1 MADVFEIFDGFSYL
15 GPLIVLFLV
24 NISPILMPPNWL
36 ILSSFYALDDS
47 MDIAVL
53 AIVGATASTAGRFVL
68 KQLVSKFKNH
78 SNNNTS
84 NLTVIG
90 DYLNKKKYGYVIS
103 SFVFAVTPLP
113 DNILFVAYGLIKAKS
128 IGMYV
133 GFWFGKLLAF
143 YVMLTIS
150 PAVLVPFTR
159 LFEDRL
165 VGILLADG
173 LGIMAI
179 IIFAAIDWNIL
190 LNEKKLRLVKPRLWR
205 F

>member
-1 MADVFEIFDGFSYL
+1 MTDIFEIFGGFSYL

-47 MDIAVL
+47 MNIAVL
-53 AIVGATASTAGRFVL
+53 AVVGATASTAGRFVL

-84 NLTVIG
+84 NLIVIG

-128 IGMYV
+128 VGMYV

-150 PAVLVPFTR
+150 PAILIPFTKI
-159 LFEDRL
+159 FEDKL
-165 VGILLADG
+165 VGILLADS
-173 LGIMAI
+173 LGIIAI
-179 IIFAAIDWNIL
+179 IVFAAIDWNIL

>member
-47 MDIAVL
+47 MNIAVL

-150 PAVLVPFTR
+150 PVILIPFTR

>member
-1 MADVFEIFDGFSYL
+1 MADIFEIFDGFSYL

-47 MDIAVL
+47 MNIDVL

-90 DYLNKKKYGYVIS
+90 NYLNKKKYGYVIS

-113 DNILFVAYGLIKAKS
+113 DNILFVAYGLIKAKN

-150 PAVLVPFTR
+150 PAILIPFTR

-190 LNEKKLRLVKPRLWR
+190 LNKKKLRLVKPRLWR

>member
-1 MADVFEIFDGFSYL
+1 MTDIFEIFGGFSYL

-47 MDIAVL
+47 MNIAVL
-53 AIVGATASTAGRFVL
+53 AVVGATASTAGRFVL

-84 NLTVIG
+84 NLIVIG
-90 DYLNKKKYGYVIS
+90 DYLNKKKYGYVVS
-103 SFVFAVTPLP
+103 SFIFAVTPLP

-128 IGMYV
+128 VGMYV

-143 YVMLTIS
+143 YIMLTIS
-150 PAVLVPFTR
+150 PAILVPFTR
-159 LFEDRL
+159 IFEDRL
-165 VGILLADG
+165 VGILLADC
-173 LGIMAI
+173 LGIVAI
-179 IIFAAIDWNIL
+179 IVFAAIDWNIL

>member
-1 MADVFEIFDGFSYL
+1 MADIFEIFDGFSYL
-15 GPLIVLFLV
+15 GPLIVLFFV

-47 MDIAVL
+47 MDIVVL

-78 SNNNTS
+78 SKNNTS
-84 NLTVIG
+84 NLAVIG

-150 PAVLVPFTR
+150 PAVLIPFTR

-173 LGIMAI
+173 LGIIAI
-179 IIFAAIDWNIL
+179 IVFAAIDWNIL
-190 LNEKKLRLVKPRLWR
+190 LNKKKLKLVKPRLWR

>member
-1 MADVFEIFDGFSYL
+1 MIDIFEIFSTFSYL
-15 GPLIVLFLV
+15 GPLIVLFLM
-24 NISPILMPPNWL
+24 NLSPILMPPNWL

-47 MDIAVL
+47 MNLIGLVV
-53 AIVGATASTAGRFVL
+53 IGATASTAGRFVL

-78 SNNNTS
+78 SSNTS
-84 NLTVIG
+84 NLNVIG
-90 DYLNKKKYGYVIS
+90 NYLNKKKYGYVIS

-133 GFWFGKLLAF
+133 GFWIGKLLAF

-150 PAVLVPFTR
+150 PAILVPFTR
-159 LFEDRL
+159 IFEDRL
-165 VGILLADG
+165 IGILLADC
-173 LGIMAI
+173 LGIIAI
-179 IIFAAIDWNIL
+179 IIFAAINWNIL
-190 LNEKKLRLVKPRLWR
+190 LNEKKLRFIKPRLWR

>member
-1 MADVFEIFDGFSYL
+1 MADIFEIFDGFSYL

-47 MDIAVL
+47 MNIDVL

-113 DNILFVAYGLIKAKS
+113 DNILFVAYGLIKAKN

-150 PAVLVPFTR
+150 PAILVPFTR

-190 LNEKKLRLVKPRLWR
+190 LNKKKLRLVKPRLWR

>member
-1 MADVFEIFDGFSYL
+1 MADIFEIFDGFSYL

-47 MDIAVL
+47 MNIAVL

-150 PAVLVPFTR
+150 PAILIPFTK

-173 LGIMAI
+173 LGIIAI
-179 IIFAAIDWNIL
+179 IIFAVIDWNLL
-190 LNEKKLRLVKPRLWR
+190 LNKKKLRLVKPSLWR

>member
-1 MADVFEIFDGFSYL
+1 MADILEIFGDLSYL
-15 GPLIVLFLV
+15 GPFLVLFLM
-24 NISPILMPPNWL
+24 NLSPILMPPNWL

-47 MDIAVL
+47 MNLILLAV
-53 AIVGATASTAGRFVL
+53 VGATASTAGRFVL
-68 KQLVSKFKNH
+68 KQLVSKFKSH

-84 NLTVIG
+84 NLDVIG
-90 DYLNKKKYGYVIS
+90 NYLNKKKYGYVIS

-128 IGMYV
+128 VGMYV
-133 GFWFGKLLAF
+133 GFWVGKLLAF

-150 PAVLVPFTR
+150 PTILVPFTKI
-159 LFEDRL
+159 FEDRL

-173 LGIMAI
+173 LGIIAI
-179 IIFAAIDWNIL
+179 IAFAAIDWNIL
-190 LNEKKLRLVKPRLWR
+190 LNEKKLRLVKPKLWR

>member
-47 MDIAVL
+47 MNIDVL

-90 DYLNKKKYGYVIS
+90 NYLNKKKYGYVIS

-150 PAVLVPFTR
+150 PVILIPFTR

-190 LNEKKLRLVKPRLWR
+190 LNKKKLRLVKPRLWR

>member
-1 MADVFEIFDGFSYL
+1 MDIFEIFGEFSYL

-47 MDIAVL
+47 MNIAVL
-53 AIVGATASTAGRFVL
+53 AVVGATASTAGRFVL
-68 KQLVSKFKNH
+68 KQLVSKFKNY
-78 SNNNTS
+78 SNDNRS

-128 IGMYV
+128 VGMYI

-150 PAVLVPFTR
+150 PVILIPFTR

-173 LGIMAI
+173 LGIVAI
-179 IIFAAIDWNIL
+179 IVFAAIDWNVL
-190 LNEKKLRLVKPRLWR
+190 LNEKKLRLVKPRPWR

>member
-1 MADVFEIFDGFSYL
+1 MADILEIFDGFSYL

-47 MDIAVL
+47 MNIAVL

-90 DYLNKKKYGYVIS
+90 DYLNKKKYGYVVS
-103 SFVFAVTPLP
+103 SFVFAATPLP
-113 DNILFVAYGLIKAKS
+113 DNIPFVTYGLIKAKS

-150 PAVLVPFTR
+150 PVILIPFTR

-165 VGILLADG
+165 IGILLADG

-190 LNEKKLRLVKPRLWR
+190 LNKKKLRLVKPRLWR

>member
-1 MADVFEIFDGFSYL
+1 MADIFEIFDGFSYL

-47 MDIAVL
+47 MNIAVL

-90 DYLNKKKYGYVIS
+90 DYLNKKKYGYVVS
-103 SFVFAVTPLP
+103 SFVFAATPLP

-150 PAVLVPFTR
+150 PVILIPFTR

-190 LNEKKLRLVKPRLWR
+190 LNKKKLRLVKPRLWR

>member
-1 MADVFEIFDGFSYL
+1 MDIFEIFGTFSYL
-15 GPLIVLFLV
+15 GPLIVLFLM
-24 NISPILMPPNWL
+24 NLSPILMPPNWL

-47 MDIAVL
+47 MNIAVL
-53 AIVGATASTAGRFVL
+53 AVVGATASTSGRFVL
-68 KQLVSKFKNH
+68 KQLVSKFKNYYH
-78 SNNNTS
+78 DNKS

-128 IGMYV
+128 VGMYI

-150 PAVLVPFTR
+150 PTVLIPFTK

-173 LGIMAI
+173 LGIVAI
-179 IIFAAIDWNIL
+179 IVFAAIDWNIL

>member
-1 MADVFEIFDGFSYL
+1 MTDIFEIFGGFSYI

-47 MDIAVL
+47 MNIAVL
-53 AIVGATASTAGRFVL
+53 AVVGATASTAGRFVL

-84 NLTVIG
+84 NLIVIG

-128 IGMYV
+128 VGMYV

-150 PAVLVPFTR
+150 PAILIPFTKI
-159 LFEDRL
+159 FEDKL
-165 VGILLADG
+165 VGILLADS
-173 LGIMAI
+173 LGIVAI
-179 IIFAAIDWNIL
+179 IVFAAIDWNIL

>member
-1 MADVFEIFDGFSYL
+1 MGDIFEIFDGFSYL

-47 MDIAVL
+47 MNIAVL
-53 AIVGATASTAGRFVL
+53 AVVGATASTAGRFVL

-133 GFWFGKLLAF
+133 GFWFGKFLAF

-150 PAVLVPFTR
+150 PAILIPFTR

-173 LGIMAI
+173 LGIVAI
-179 IIFAAIDWNIL
+179 IVFATIDWDIL
-190 LNEKKLRLVKPRLWR
+190 LNKKKLRLVKPRLWR

>member
-1 MADVFEIFDGFSYL
+1 MADILEIFGDLSYL
-15 GPLIVLFLV
+15 GPLLVLFLM
-24 NISPILMPPNWL
+24 NLSPILMPPNWL

-47 MDIAVL
+47 MNLILLAV
-53 AIVGATASTAGRFVL
+53 VGATASTAGRFVL

-84 NLTVIG
+84 NLDVIG
-90 DYLNKKKYGYVIS
+90 NYLNKKKYGYVIS

-128 IGMYV
+128 VGMYV
-133 GFWFGKLLAF
+133 GFWVGKLLAF

-150 PAVLVPFTR
+150 PAILVPFTR
-159 LFEDRL
+159 IFEDRL

-173 LGIMAI
+173 LGIIAI
-179 IIFAAIDWNIL
+179 IAFAAIDWNIL
-190 LNEKKLRLVKPRLWR
+190 LNEKKLRIVKPKLWR

>member
-1 MADVFEIFDGFSYL
+1 MEDIFEVFDGFSYL
-15 GPLIVLFLV
+15 GPLIVLFLM
-24 NISPILMPPNWL
+24 NLSPILMPPNWL

-47 MDIAVL
+47 MDIVVL
-53 AIVGATASTAGRFVL
+53 GIVGATASTAGRFVL
-68 KQLVSKFKNH
+68 KQLVSKFKTH
-78 SNNNTS
+78 SNNHTS

-150 PAVLVPFTR
+150 PVILIPFTR
-159 LFEDRL
+159 IFEDRL

-173 LGIMAI
+173 LGIIAI
-179 IIFAAIDWNIL
+179 IIFAAIDWTIL
-190 LNEKKLRLVKPRLWR
+190 LNEKKLKLVKPRLWR

>member
-1 MADVFEIFDGFSYL
+1 MTDIFEIFGGFSYL
-15 GPLIVLFLV
+15 GPLIVLFFV

-36 ILSSFYALDDS
+36 ILSSFYAFDDS
-47 MDIAVL
+47 MNIAVL
-53 AIVGATASTAGRFVL
+53 AVVGATASTAGRFVL

-150 PAVLVPFTR
+150 PAILIPFTR

-173 LGIMAI
+173 LGIIAI
-179 IIFAAIDWNIL
+179 IIFVAIDWNIL
-190 LNEKKLRLVKPRLWR
+190 LNKKQLRLVKPRLWR

>member
-1 MADVFEIFDGFSYL
+1 MADIFEIFDGFSYL

-47 MDIAVL
+47 MNISVL

-150 PAVLVPFTR
+150 PAILIPFTR

-173 LGIMAI
+173 LGIIAI

-190 LNEKKLRLVKPRLWR
+190 LNKKKLRLVKPRLWR

>member
-1 MADVFEIFDGFSYL
+1 MDIFEIFGGFSYL
-15 GPLIVLFLV
+15 GPLLVLFLM
-24 NISPILMPPNWL
+24 NLSPILMPPNWL

-47 MDIAVL
+47 MNIAVL
-53 AIVGATASTAGRFVL
+53 AVVGATASTAGRFVL

-84 NLTVIG
+84 NLIVIG
-90 DYLNKKKYGYVIS
+90 DYLNKKKYGYVVS

-128 IGMYV
+128 VGMYV

-150 PAVLVPFTR
+150 PAILIPFTKI
-159 LFEDRL
+159 FEDRL

-173 LGIMAI
+173 LGIVAI
-179 IIFAAIDWNIL
+179 IIFAAIDWNTL

>member
-1 MADVFEIFDGFSYL
+1 MTDIFEIFGGFSYL
-15 GPLIVLFLV
+15 GPLIVLFFV

-36 ILSSFYALDDS
+36 ILSSFYAFDDS
-47 MDIAVL
+47 MNIAVL
-53 AIVGATASTAGRFVL
+53 AVVGATASTAGRFVL

-78 SNNNTS
+78 SNNNKS

-150 PAVLVPFTR
+150 PAILIPFTR

-173 LGIMAI
+173 LGIIAI

-190 LNEKKLRLVKPRLWR
+190 LNKKQLRLVKPRLWR

>member
-1 MADVFEIFDGFSYL
+1 MADIFEIFDGFSYL

-47 MDIAVL
+47 MNIDVL

-113 DNILFVAYGLIKAKS
+113 DNILFVAYGLIKAKN

-150 PAVLVPFTR
+150 PVILIPFTR

>member
-1 MADVFEIFDGFSYL
+1 MVDILEIFGGFSYL

-36 ILSSFYALDDS
+36 ILSSFYALDNS
-47 MDIAVL
+47 MNVYVL

-68 KQLVSKFKNH
+68 KQFVSKFKNRF
-78 SNNNTS
+78 NNNTS

-90 DYLNKKKYGYVIS
+90 NYLNKKKYGYVIS
-103 SFVFAVTPLP
+103 SFIFAVTPLP

-133 GFWFGKLLAF
+133 GFWVGKLLAF

-150 PAVLVPFTR
+150 PAILIPFTR
-159 LFEDRL
+159 IFEDRL
-165 VGILLADG
+165 MGILLADG
-173 LGIMAI
+173 LGIVAI

-190 LNEKKLRLVKPRLWR
+190 LNEKKFRFVKPKLWR

>member
-1 MADVFEIFDGFSYL
+1 MMDIFQIFGSFSYL
-15 GPLIVLFLV
+15 GPLIILFLM
-24 NISPILMPPNWL
+24 NLSPILMPPNWL

-47 MDIAVL
+47 LNLIMLV
-53 AIVGATASTAGRFVL
+53 IVGATASTAGRFVL
-68 KQLVSKFKNH
+68 KQLVSKFRNH
-78 SNNNTS
+78 SNDYTS
-84 NLTVIG
+84 NLSVIG
-90 DYLNKKKYGYVIS
+90 NYLNKKKHGYVIS

-150 PAVLVPFTR
+150 PAILVPFTR
-159 LFEDRL
+159 IFEDRL
-165 VGILLADG
+165 IGILLADG
-173 LGIMAI
+173 LGIVAI
-179 IIFAAIDWNIL
+179 IVFAAINWNVL
-190 LNEKKLRLVKPRLWR
+190 LNEKKLRLIKPKLWK

>member
-1 MADVFEIFDGFSYL
+1 MEDILEIFAGFSYL

-47 MDIAVL
+47 MDIVVL
-53 AIVGATASTAGRFVL
+53 TVVGATASTAGRFVL

-128 IGMYV
+128 VGMYV

-150 PAVLVPFTR
+150 PAILIPFTR
-159 LFEDRL
+159 IFEDRL

-173 LGIMAI
+173 LGIIAI
-179 IIFAAIDWNIL
+179 IVFAAIDWNIL
-190 LNEKKLRLVKPRLWR
+190 LNKKKLRLIKPRLWR

>member
-1 MADVFEIFDGFSYL
+1 MADIFEIFDGFSYL

-47 MDIAVL
+47 MNIVVL

-150 PAVLVPFTR
+150 PAILIPFTR

-165 VGILLADG
+165 IGILLADG

-190 LNEKKLRLVKPRLWR
+190 LNKKKLRLVKPRLWR

>member
-90 DYLNKKKYGYVIS
+90 DYLNKKKYGYVVS
-103 SFVFAVTPLP
+103 SFVFAATPLP

-190 LNEKKLRLVKPRLWR
+190 LNKKKLRLVKPRLWR

>member
-1 MADVFEIFDGFSYL
+1 MADIFEIFDGFSYL

-150 PAVLVPFTR
+150 PAILIPFTR

-173 LGIMAI
+173 LGIIVI

-190 LNEKKLRLVKPRLWR
+190 LNKKKLRLVKPRLWR

>member
-1 MADVFEIFDGFSYL
+1 MN
-15 GPLIVLFLV
+15 LIVLV
-24 NISPILMPPNWL
+24 
-36 ILSSFYALDDS
+36 
-47 MDIAVL
+47 V
-53 AIVGATASTAGRFVL
+53 VGATASTAGRLVL

-84 NLTVIG
+84 NLDVIG
-90 DYLNKKKYGYVIS
+90 NYLNKKKYGYVIS
-103 SFVFAVTPLP
+103 SFIFAVTPLP

-150 PAVLVPFTR
+150 PALLVPFTR
-159 LFEDRL
+159 IFEDRL

-173 LGIMAI
+173 LGIVAI
-179 IIFAAIDWNIL
+179 IVFAAIDWNIL
-190 LNEKKLRLVKPRLWR
+190 LNEKKFKLVKPRLWR

>member
-1 MADVFEIFDGFSYL
+1 MGDIFEIFDGFSYL

-47 MDIAVL
+47 MNMVVL
-53 AIVGATASTAGRFVL
+53 AVVGATASTAGRFVL
-68 KQLVSKFKNH
+68 KQLVSKFKNQ

-150 PAVLVPFTR
+150 PAILIPFTR
-159 LFEDRL
+159 IFEDRL

-173 LGIMAI
+173 LGIVAI
-179 IIFAAIDWNIL
+179 IIFAAIDWDIL
-190 LNEKKLRLVKPRLWR
+190 LNKKKLRLVKPRLWR

>member
-78 SNNNTS
+78 ANNNTS

-90 DYLNKKKYGYVIS
+90 DYLNKKKYGYVVS
-103 SFVFAVTPLP
+103 SFVFAATPLP

-150 PAVLVPFTR
+150 PAILIPFTR

-190 LNEKKLRLVKPRLWR
+190 LNKKKLRLVKPRLWR

>member
-1 MADVFEIFDGFSYL
+1 MTDIFEIFGGFSYL

-36 ILSSFYALDDS
+36 LLSSFYALDDS
-47 MDIAVL
+47 MNIAVL
-53 AIVGATASTAGRFVL
+53 AVVGATASTAGRFVL

-90 DYLNKKKYGYVIS
+90 DYLNKKKYGYVVS
-103 SFVFAVTPLP
+103 SFVFAITPLP

-128 IGMYV
+128 VGMYV

-150 PAVLVPFTR
+150 PVILIPFTKI
-159 LFEDRL
+159 FEDRL

-173 LGIMAI
+173 LGIVAI
-179 IIFAAIDWNIL
+179 IVFAAIDWNTL

>member
-1 MADVFEIFDGFSYL
+1 MGDIFEIFDGFSYL

-47 MDIAVL
+47 MNMVVL
-53 AIVGATASTAGRFVL
+53 AVVGATASTAGRFVL

-78 SNNNTS
+78 FNDNTS

-90 DYLNKKKYGYVIS
+90 NYLNKKKYGYVIS

-150 PAVLVPFTR
+150 PAILIPFTR
-159 LFEDRL
+159 IFEDRL

-173 LGIMAI
+173 LGIVAI
-179 IIFAAIDWNIL
+179 IIFAAIDWDIL
-190 LNEKKLRLVKPRLWR
+190 LNKKKLRLVKPRLWR